1 MGGASPVN
9 PLGPDGVAE
18 RMARIDARMD
28 AIMPRPQ
35 NPAFTTDFRAALGT
49 ATKALPPSGDVPL
62 DPSLLGP
69 NPLSGPIGGGSDL
82 RAMAQTAAERH
93 GLDPHLFN
101 ALVEQES
108 GWNPQATSRVGAKG
122 LCQLMDGTAG
132 DLGVR
137 DPYDPAQSLEGG
149 ARYLRMML
157 DRNGGDPVRA
167 LASYNAGFGRVNGR
181 SRGEWP
187 AETQAYVSK
196 ILANAD
202 RGRVG

>member
-1 MGGASPVN
+1 MT

-18 RMARIDARMD
+18 RMARIEARMD
-28 AIMPRPQ
+28 AIAPRPQ
-35 NPAFTTDFRAALGT
+35 NTAFATDFRQALGE
-49 ATKALPPSGDVPL
+49 ATKSPPPGCVPL
-62 DPSLLGP
+62 DPTVLGT
-69 NPLSGPIGGGSDL
+69 NPLSGPIGRGADL
-82 RAMAQTAAERH
+82 RAMARTAAERH
-93 GLDPHLFN
+93 GIDPALFG

-108 GWNPQATSRVGAKG
+108 GWNPRSTSPVGAKG

-132 DLGVR
+132 ELGVT

-149 ARYLRMML
+149 AKYLRKML
-157 DRNGGDPVRA
+157 DRNGGDPIRA

-181 SRGEWP
+181 ARGEWP